1 MTARDAAE
9 PHEQADPEPE
19 NVPKAAPLQSAVRV
33 RSDLD
38 AGRGSLDRRLDVSGA
53 GWYGLLIVIGLVV
66 ALAMRFTQLNIYTMT
81 QGEAQWAYDSW
92 SLYLGHNLP
101 NGGALPT
108 VAPVFLLL
116 QSLAFFLFGTTD
128 AIARLVPAIL
138 GFGLVGI
145 TLLLRPFLS
154 RFAVVGMLLLTAM
167 SPTLVFASRTSEP
180 IITVAF
186 FSLLAFVAILRAGN
200 VEAGAATKTW
210 AIVVGFAI
218 AATLGSG
225 PEGVTALIALAVG
238 LVVGVLSDSGKDDE
252 ARGAVARSLRKV
264 LRDKGALTSGVV
276 ALVVTLIVLFSR
288 GFSDIGALSGIA
300 KTFTTWGRMMTTQSS
315 TTPVQFFLYTSV
327 LYEILAVVFA
337 IVTVTAGRSAAARTT
352 EGRRSELQPAAFA
365 GWFIAALLLQS
376 LASGRQ
382 PDQLT
387 IVTLPLVLL
396 GGLGLGYML
405 ERIPWSRFLTT
416 SVGVIPVA
424 MLGIVIGVIAA
435 LVLVARSNDP
445 AQSNLNFLDIALP
458 IVFVILVVVAPLVF
472 LLAGRISTRSEL
484 RNLGWSTMLVVAF
497 LLGLYTTAS
506 STALGFHR
514 ADSGLEPAAPGSST
528 SGLRAFVNQTKRL
541 SRDLSASDVS
551 NIDNTGSYGLKI
563 AVSPDVQWPYVWYFR
578 DFYQLEETTPAGW
591 SGADMVIAPTAE
603 GMEDAGFVVQSRNA
617 FNRIPSSFE
626 EMNTGTILSHIV
638 NPGEWYQGIRFLL
651 YRDIAA
657 PPAPAQNS
665 IGYTFRLS
673 NQLNPNLGPF
683 NLTDDVGAGSGLGQ
697 LNAPAGLALSPDG
710 KTIYVVDSGNLRV
723 QRYDIDGKFIG
734 AWDGNTDPALAFATQ
749 FGQGPQGITTDA
761 NGLVYVADTWNHRI
775 VVRDPQGTVV
785 RELGQKGVITDTADS
800 PDPNVDTGRFYGPR
814 GVAVDNG
821 EIYVVDTGNER
832 VQVFAQDGTFLRTFG
847 GTGTGDGKLMEPTGI
862 AFGPDGNVWVA
873 DSGNGRLS
881 VFTKAGAFVK
891 EIPVEAWK
899 NQVSNQSARINFLA
913 FGPNGMLYATNPG
926 SGEIEVFN
934 PSNGQQIYASKGEGS
949 QPLKSPIGIA
959 VAPDGKVYVSDSGT
973 IRVEWFTLD
982 LPAVTNATPGAS
994 PAVTPPSVTNVAT
1007 PVGERFSLE
1016 MCQGERGGEI
1026 SRRLVRV
1033 IGRSSS

>member
-9 PHEQADPEPE
+9 QHELADPELE
-19 NVPKAAPLQSAVRV
+19 NVPTAAPLQPADRV
-33 RSDLD
+33 RRDLD

-53 GWYGLLIVIGLVV
+53 GWYGVLIVIGLLV
-66 ALAMRFTQLNIYTMT
+66 ALAMRFTQLNIYTMA
-81 QGEAQWAYDSW
+81 QGEAQWAYESW
-92 SLYLGHNLP
+92 SLYLGHKLP
-101 NGGALPT
+101 NNGALPT

-128 AIARLVPAIL
+128 AIARLVPAL
-138 GFGLVGI
+138 FGFGLVGLI
-145 TLLLRPFLS
+145 LLLRPFLS
-154 RFAVVGMLLLTAM
+154 RFAVVGMLLLAAM
-167 SPTLVFASRTSEP
+167 SPTLVFASRTSDP
-180 IITVAF
+180 IIVVAF
-186 FSLLAFVAILRAGN
+186 FSLLAFVAIMRAGKN
-200 VEAGAATKTW
+200 DAGITTPITTW
-210 AIVVGFAI
+210 AGVAGFAV
-218 AATLGSG
+218 AAILGSG

-238 LVVGVLSDSGKDDE
+238 LVVGVLSDSSKDAE
-252 ARGAVARSLRKV
+252 ERGAVASGLRSVFRN
-264 LRDKGALTSGVV
+264 KGAVTSSFVT
-276 ALVVTLIVLFSR
+276 LVITLIVLFSR

-337 IVTVTAGRSAAARTT
+337 IVAVTAGRSAAASTT
-352 EGRRSELQPAAFA
+352 EVRRSELQPAAFA

-405 ERIPWSRFLTT
+405 ERIPWGRFLNT
-416 SVGVIPVA
+416 SAGVIPVA
-424 MLGIVIGVIAA
+424 MLGIVIGVISA

-445 AQSNLNFLDIALP
+445 AQSNLSFFDIALP
-458 IVFVILVVVAPLVF
+458 IVFVIMVVVAPLVF
-472 LLAGRISTRSEL
+472 LLTSRTSTRSEI
-484 RNLGWSTMLVVAF
+484 RYLGWSAMLVVAF
-497 LLGLYTTAS
+497 LLGLYTIAS

-528 SGLRAFVNQTKRL
+528 SGLLAFVNQTKRL
-541 SRDLSASDVS
+541 SRDLSVSDVS
-551 NIDNTGSYGLKI
+551 NIDNTGSFGLKI
-563 AVSPDVQWPYVWYFR
+563 AVSPDVEWPYVWYFR
-578 DFYQLEETTPAGW
+578 DFYQLEVTTPAGW
-591 SGADMVIAPTAE
+591 AGADMVIAPTAE

-617 FNRIPSSFE
+617 FNRVPTSFE
-626 EMNTGTILSHIV
+626 EMNTGTIFSHVV
-638 NPGEWYQGIRFLL
+638 NPGEWYKGIRFLL

-657 PPAPAQNS
+657 PPAPVQNS
-665 IGYTFRLS
+665 VGYTFRLS

-710 KTIYVVDSGNLRV
+710 KTIYVVDSGNKRV
-723 QRYDIDGKFIG
+723 QRYDIDGKFVG
-734 AWDGNTDPALAFATQ
+734 AWDGSSDPTLEFATN
-749 FGQGPQGITTDA
+749 FGQGPQGIATDA
-761 NGLVYVADTWNHRI
+761 NGLIYVADTWNHRI
-775 VVRDPQGTVV
+775 VVLDPQGTVV
-785 RELGQKGVITDTADS
+785 RELGQKGVITDTGDS

-847 GTGTGDGKLMEPTGI
+847 GTGTGDGKLTEPTGI
-862 AFGPDGNVWVA
+862 TIGPDGNVWVA

-881 VFTKAGAFVK
+881 VFTKAGTLVK
-891 EIPVEAWK
+891 EVPVEAWK
-899 NQVSNQSARINFLA
+899 NQISNQSTRINYLA

-926 SGEIEVFN
+926 AGEIEVFN
-934 PSNGQQIYASKGEGS
+934 PSNGQQVYAGKGTGS
-949 QPLKSPIGIA
+949 QTLKSPVGIA
-959 VAPDGKVYVSDSGT
+959 VAHDGKVYVSDSGT
-973 IRVEWFTLD
+973 SRVEWFTLE

-994 PAVTPPSVTNVAT
+994 PALASPSVTNVAT
-1007 PVGERFSLE
+1007 PVG
-1016 MCQGERGGEI
+1016 
-1026 SRRLVRV
+1026 
-1033 IGRSSS
+1033 

>member
-9 PHEQADPEPE
+9 QHEQADPEPE
-19 NVPKAAPLQSAVRV
+19 NVPKAAPLQSAERES
-33 RSDLD
+33 SDLD

-53 GWYGLLIVIGLVV
+53 GWYGLLIVIGLLV
-66 ALAMRFTQLNIYTMT
+66 ALAMRFTQLNIYTMA
-81 QGEAQWAYDSW
+81 QGEAQWAYESW
-92 SLYLGHNLP
+92 SLYLGHKLP
-101 NGGALPT
+101 NNGALPT
-108 VAPVFLLL
+108 IAPVFLLL

-128 AIARLVPAIL
+128 AIARLVPAVF
-138 GFGLVGI
+138 GFGLVGLI
-145 TLLLRPFLS
+145 LLLRPFLS
-154 RFAVVGMLLLTAM
+154 RFAVVGMLLLAAM
-167 SPTLVFASRTSEP
+167 SPTLVFASRTSDP
-180 IITVAF
+180 IIAVAF

-200 VEAGAATKTW
+200 IEAEPVTSTTTRTW

-238 LVVGVLSDSGKDDE
+238 LAVGVLSDPGKNDQ
-252 ARGAVARSLRKV
+252 ARGAVAGGLRAI
-264 LRDKGALTSGVV
+264 LHDRAALTSGFVT
-276 ALVVTLIVLFSR
+276 LVISLIVLFSR
-288 GFSDIGALSGIA
+288 GFSDIGALSGIT

-337 IVTVTAGRSAAARTT
+337 IVAVTAGRSAAAPTT
-352 EGRRSELQPAAFA
+352 EVRRSELLPAALA
-365 GWFIAALLLQS
+365 GWFITALLLQS

-405 ERIPWSRFLTT
+405 ERIPWGRFLNT
-416 SVGVIPVA
+416 SAGVIPVA
-424 MLGIVIGVIAA
+424 MLAIVIGVIAA

-445 AQSNLNFLDIALP
+445 AQSNQSFLDIALP

-472 LLAGRISTRSEL
+472 LLAGRTSTRSEI
-484 RNLGWSTMLVVAF
+484 RYLGWSAMLVVAF
-497 LLGLYTTAS
+497 LLGLYTIAS

-514 ADSGLEPAAPGSST
+514 ADSGLEPAAQGTST
-528 SGLRAFVNQTKRL
+528 SGLLAFVNQTKRL
-541 SRDLSASDVS
+541 SRDLSVSDVS

-578 DFYQLEETTPAGW
+578 DFYQLEVVSPAGW

-617 FNRIPSSFE
+617 FNRVPSSFE
-626 EMNTGTILSHIV
+626 EMNTGTIFSHIV
-638 NPGEWYQGIRFLL
+638 NPGKWYKGIRFLL
-651 YRDIAA
+651 YREVAA
-657 PPAPAQNS
+657 PPVPAQNS

-683 NLTDDVGAGSGLGQ
+683 NLTDDVGPGSGLGQ

-723 QRYDIDGKFIG
+723 QRYDIDGKFVG
-734 AWDGNTDPALAFATQ
+734 AWDGNSDPALAFATQ
-749 FGQGPQGITTDA
+749 FGQGPQGIATDA
-761 NGLVYVADTWNHRI
+761 NGLIYVADTWNHR
-775 VVRDPQGTVV
+775 VVVLDAQGTVV

-847 GTGTGDGKLMEPTGI
+847 GTGTGDGKLTEPTGI
-862 AFGPDGNVWVA
+862 AIGPDGNVWVA

-881 VFTKAGAFVK
+881 VFTKAGALVK
-891 EIPVEAWK
+891 EVPVAAWQSQVL
-899 NQVSNQSARINFLA
+899 NQTERSNFLA

-926 SGEIEVFN
+926 AGEINVFN
-934 PSNGQQIYASKGEGS
+934 PANGQQIYAGKGDGS
-949 QPLKSPIGIA
+949 QPIKSPIGIA
-959 VAPDGKVYVSDSGT
+959 VALDGKVCIADSGT
-973 IRVEWFTLD
+973 SRVQWFTVD
-982 LPAVTNATPGAS
+982 LPEVTSGTPGAS
-994 PAVTPPSVTNVAT
+994 PAPEAATPEVTTSVAT
-1007 PVGERFSLE
+1007 PVG
-1016 MCQGERGGEI
+1016 
-1026 SRRLVRV
+1026 
-1033 IGRSSS
+1033 